1 VVRKA
6 IELTIDRQS
15 IVDDVFVGRARVPR
29 TFLLPPQWA
38 AAEDVPAAR
47 PDRDRAR
54 ALLTEAGFT
63 KGDFGIIERGGERMT
78 ATLGV
83 AAGSQ
88 ARTDVARRVAG
99 DLAAIGI
106 AVDVRERALADLL
119 NDVRGGR
126 FDLALT
132 TEEAADPQLASERWA
147 GFVDPWVDALA
158 GLAAQAPDRSEKR
171 AVYVEMER
179 IWTDALPALPL
190 YQELRVDVA
199 PQSLTGIQPTPSG
212 SALSWNAFEWS
223 FAVR

>member
-1 VVRKA
+1 
-6 IELTIDRQS
+6 
-15 IVDDVFVGRARVPR
+15 
-29 TFLLPPQWA
+29 
-38 AAEDVPAAR
+38 
-47 PDRDRAR
+47 
-54 ALLTEAGFT
+54 
-63 KGDFGIIERGGERMT
+63 MT
-78 ATLGV
+78 ATLEV

-106 AVDVRERALADLL
+106 AVDVRERASADLL
-119 NDVRGGR
+119 NDLRGGQ

-147 GFVDPWVDALA
+147 GLVDPWFDALA

-199 PQSLTGIQPTPSG
+199 PQSLRGIQPTPSG

-223 FAVR
+223 FSVR